1 MLRKV
6 GRHLELIAA
15 SDAERVEVPPLRLA
29 FAYDCYTLLDCHVLL
44 SFKVNT
50 SKERQIH
57 QLALFVSVIWIH
69 GLVQA
74 E

>member
-6 GRHLELIAA
+6 GCHLELIAA
-15 SDAERVEVPPLRLA
+15 SDAERVEVPPLSLA
-29 FAYDCYTLLDCHVLL
+29 LANDCYTLLNCHVLL

-50 SKERQIH
+50 SEERQVH
-57 QLALFVSVIWIH
+57 QLALLVGIVWIH